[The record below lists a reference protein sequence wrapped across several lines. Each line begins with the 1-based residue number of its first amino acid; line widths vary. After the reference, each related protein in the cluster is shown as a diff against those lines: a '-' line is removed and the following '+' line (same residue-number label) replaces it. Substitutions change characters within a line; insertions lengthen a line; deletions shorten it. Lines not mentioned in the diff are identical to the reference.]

1 MEETWKRITWIDG
14 LPKDK
19 YSISSYGRIRN
30 EYTHTIRKNI
40 IRPHGTVMCLIS
52 TAPYRR
58 HRHMVHYTLVADNE
72 WVIHKNITIT
82 IATHVAKAFLPPP
95 DKSNPDIIVSIG
107 YKDGN
112 KQNVHADNLEYRY
125 RISYAA
131 RKAHKPRVNRKLTTE
146 DVHYVCGMLLE
157 EKGCLK
163 KIRKRLPT
171 ELPNVTIEQVMAIK
185 YKSYYR
191 DISDEYFDYFD
202 KTFIPLIN

>member
-1 MEETWKRITWIDG
+1 MEEWKRITWIDG
-14 LPKDK
+14 LPTDK

-30 EYTHTIRKNI
+30 NYTNRVRKNI

-52 TAPYRR
+52 TAPECKRR
-58 HRHMVHYTLVADNE
+58 MVHYTIISDTKWA
-72 WVIHKNITIT
+72 IHKNITIT

-95 DKSNPDIIVSIG
+95 DTSNPEMIISIG

-125 RISYAA
+125 RLSYAA
-131 RKAHKPRVNRKLTTE
+131 RMLHKPRVNRKLSRD
-146 DVHYVCGMLLE
+146 DVHYVCGMLIE
-157 EKGCLK
+157 ENGCLK
-163 KIRKRLPT
+163 NIRKRLPT

-202 KTFIPLIN
+202 REFIPLIK